1 MSLDCDAPV
10 RLPDAPVRLPDAPVR
25 LPDAPV
31 RLPDCDA
38 SVMLPDCTVPFNI
51 GDDCPLAKAKEA
63 RLEKITNKTM
73 NR

>member
-1 MSLDCDAPV
+1 LPDAPV

-31 RLPDCDA
+31 RLPDAPVTLLD
-38 SVMLPDCTVPFNI
+38 STVPFNI
-51 GDDCPLAKAKEA
+51 GDDCPLAKGKEA